1 MKPVLIPWENSMGFW
16 EKEKQIEAWPCCIEL
31 IHHIQKYTPSGN
43 STGPLSILQPT
54 CRCVFGV
61 PLEQLIFYFHVPFT
75 HSISSPV
82 EPSCCKGAKMARA
95 LPMTKPKAAKAM
107 RPSQDGHSPGFVI
120 YSFGMIMIMLYIYMH
135 VYCIC
140 IYIYMIMIMTMIMIN
155 EGMLFILFFI

>member
-1 MKPVLIPWENSMGFW
+1 
-16 EKEKQIEAWPCCIEL
+16 
-31 IHHIQKYTPSGN
+31 
-43 STGPLSILQPT
+43 
-54 CRCVFGV
+54 
-61 PLEQLIFYFHVPFT
+61 
-75 HSISSPV
+75 
-82 EPSCCKGAKMARA
+82 MARA

-155 EGMLFILFFI
+155 EGMLFIFFI